1 MSPFPADTTDSS
13 RLEFFP
19 SPVPAG
25 SSARYV
31 VVFVVLPEGFLV
43 ADIGG
48 RGWCVPS
55 GRIEEGETPVEAAC
69 RETLEEAGYQVAGLQ
84 SVGCFR
90 MTSQG
95 GTSYAEA
102 FLTTDAQETG
112 PPTGDD
118 SLGRRAV
125 PLSGLPTLYYR
136 WGPFYEAVFG
146 HMAGLVSG

>member
-1 MSPFPADTTDSS
+1 MSPFPADADGLLT
-13 RLEFFP
+13 LEFFP
-19 SPVPAG
+19 GQLLPGIKP
-25 SSARYV
+25 RHV
-31 VVFVVLPEGFLV
+31 VVFVILPEGFLL
-43 ADIGG
+43 AEITG

-55 GRIEEGETPVEAAC
+55 GRIEEGEAPWDAAE
-69 RETLEEAGYQVAGLQ
+69 RETREETGYQVTSLK
-84 SVGCFR
+84 SVGHFR
-90 MTSQG
+90 TTTTS

-102 FLTTDAQETG
+102 FLSTEAQETG

-125 PLSGLPTLYYR
+125 PLSVLPTLYYR